1 MRNKTQRSLNKKR
14 SKDFWTEL
22 LVKKMDQVSNL
33 KTRLALVKRDHAVLE
48 KQLESYLEAAEKEA
62 AEIRLKLR
70 GR

>member
-1 MRNKTQRSLNKKR
+1 LRNKTQRSLNKKR

-22 LVKKMDQVSNL
+22 MVKKMDQVSNL

-48 KQLESYLEAAEKEA
+48 KQLENYLEAAEKEA